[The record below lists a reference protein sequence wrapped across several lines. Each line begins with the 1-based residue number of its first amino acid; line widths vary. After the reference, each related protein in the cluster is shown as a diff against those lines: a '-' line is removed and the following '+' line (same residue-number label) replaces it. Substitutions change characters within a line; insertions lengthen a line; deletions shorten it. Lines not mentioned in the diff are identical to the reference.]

1 MLLTSFRAA
10 SMASLRSFRSKG
22 LRKKRVTLRAAALA
36 TLSLNALAEIMTTG
50 ILENRGR
57 ARRRAINSNPSML
70 GINTSQTMMSGYGGF
85 SIKRNAA

>member
-10 SMASLRSFRSKG
+10 SMASARSFRSRG
-22 LRKKRVTLRAAALA
+22 LRRKRVTLSVAALE

-50 ILENRGR
+50 ILEKRGR
-57 ARRRAINSNPSML
+57 SRSRAMNSNPSML

-85 SIKRNAA
+85 SIRLNAA